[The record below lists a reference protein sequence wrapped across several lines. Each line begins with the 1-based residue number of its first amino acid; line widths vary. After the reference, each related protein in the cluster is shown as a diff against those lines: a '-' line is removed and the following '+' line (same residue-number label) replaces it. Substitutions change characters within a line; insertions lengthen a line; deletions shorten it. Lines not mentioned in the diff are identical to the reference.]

1 MTKTVEIKD
10 KWLLTVEE
18 AAAYFGIG
26 SKKIRAMA
34 ADGVDEGWAL
44 MNGSKV

>member
-10 KWLLTVEE
+10 KWLLTVDE

-26 SKKIRAMA
+26 SKKVRAMA
-34 ADGVDEGWAL
+34 EDGIDQGWAL

>member
-10 KWLLTVEE
+10 KWLLTVDE

-26 SKKIRAMA
+26 SKKVRAMTV
-34 ADGVDEGWAL
+34 DGLEQGWAL
-44 MNGSKV
+44 MNGVKV